1 MYILTNWTSMYR
13 KVEGKIKIILGFQ
26 QIVEWLFLDSN
37 ILVVNAYF
45 TTHAHYTSVRICIK
59 FHIWKHCIAQSI
71 RFFSSPL
78 RLIKWKNLYVEVRT
92 WLAQVQML
100 IHRFLMTELRPY
112 PWGLWLMTH
121 CSAPLVACTSAA
133 CYEER
138 ERVQILHDV
147 QRNTES

>member
-1 MYILTNWTSMYR
+1 MYR

-59 FHIWKHCIAQSI
+59 FHIWKHRIAQSI

-78 RLIKWKNLYVEVRT
+78 RLIK
-92 WLAQVQML
+92 
-100 IHRFLMTELRPY
+100 
-112 PWGLWLMTH
+112 
-121 CSAPLVACTSAA
+121 
-133 CYEER
+133 
-138 ERVQILHDV
+138 
-147 QRNTES
+147 